1 MPWYLFQLFICLS
14 RTQIPYGVGHVV
26 AFMKYGNAYKLIKYS
41 QARGPMQDLGAG
53 PLWEVVLLRKS
64 CSVNRVMTFLMKI
77 F

>member
-53 PLWEVVLLRKS
+53 PL
-64 CSVNRVMTFLMKI
+64 
-77 F
+77 